1 MKSSITSPSKI
12 ASNFSESM
20 HHQLGMYAIAAGA
33 AGVSVLAL
41 AQPVEAKIVY
51 TPVNVQV
58 GQQYDLDLNS
68 DGVTDF
74 TLSAGYFNHCSKHG
88 NCESNWHVFDKPAT
102 DNEVIA
108 GPGGLPAALLL
119 GAVIGHSGLFDGAEV
134 LALFGRHCHMGNCKT
149 SFRLGNWLGVM
160 GNRYLGLEFQ
170 IKGKTHYGW
179 ARLSVARGATL
190 TGYAYETLPG
200 KAIIAGRTKGTADE
214 SGEEDFGPGAS
225 LTNPIP
231 NKPQPASLGVLA
243 LGVQG
248 VQLWRRKESVG
259 AIAENNSI
267 SAFY

>member
-51 TPVNVQV
+51 TPANVHFS
-58 GQQYDLDLNS
+58 GNQQYDLDLNN

-74 TLSAGYFNHCSKHG
+74 TLSHFFHGHCSGQGH
-88 NCESNWHVFDKPAT
+88 CSSAVIMEEKPAT
-102 DNEVIA
+102 GNGAI
-108 GPGGLPAALLL
+108 GSPPAALPR
-119 GAVIGHSGLFDGAEV
+119 GAVIGRGKPFDDGVGIMFLEQRV
-134 LALFGRHCHMGNCKT
+134 CQRSHCHT
-149 SFRLGNWLGVM
+149 WHIGNW
-160 GNRYLGLEFQ
+160 GNVANGYLGLEFQ
-170 IKGKTHYGW
+170 INGKTHYGW
-179 ARLSVARGATL
+179 ARFKDVDTL
-190 TGYAYETLPG
+190 TGYAYETIPG
-200 KAIIAGRTKGTADE
+200 KAIIAGRTKDTADE
-214 SGEEDFGPGAS
+214 SGEEDFGSGAS

-243 LGVQG
+243 LGAQG